1 MMARIPGGPAIVEK
15 DPEFVGVGV
24 AIAALDFV
32 ILVALEIIAPIFALW
47 FYVPCIGATLI
58 SCYAA
63 LWIMAAHCQA
73 EEDEEE
79 IPAILMPTNAGSVR
93 RSCAPTPWRRCLQV
107 ILEDTGLRSIGEFFV
122 CASNPARLLGAGL
135 SAMALALLVF
145 EVLLAVKSRS

>member
-73 EEDEEE
+73 EEGEEE
-79 IPAILMPTNAGSVR
+79 ISVMPTNASPGY
-93 RSCAPTPWRRCLQV
+93 RSCAQILWRRCLQV